1 VANGVRIKV
10 AVRRSIFC
18 SRSLEL
24 ESTKPD
30 YEWPK
35 LIDLGGRVALVS
47 RDEGKSCLST
57 GVDKLVRNLAV
68 RGKARALADGSLN
81 LGGRE
86 NGRLVA
92 EGGGPDT

>member
-1 VANGVRIKV
+1 V

-86 NGRLVA
+86 KWKACGRGRRTGYVIR
-92 EGGGPDT
+92 